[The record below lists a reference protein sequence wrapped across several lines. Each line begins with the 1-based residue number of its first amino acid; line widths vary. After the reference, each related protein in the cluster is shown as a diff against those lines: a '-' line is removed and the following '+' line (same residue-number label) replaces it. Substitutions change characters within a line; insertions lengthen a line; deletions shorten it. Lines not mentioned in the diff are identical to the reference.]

1 MTRNCFA
8 IGGRGTLQ
16 PEPIRGYGG
25 RKILAQIGAEAG
37 ERVFAPVGL
46 DLGAEGPEQVAI
58 AIVGELLALHASR
71 QPWSLREK
79 EGAIHA
85 G

>member
-1 MTRNCFA
+1 GPRA
-8 IGGRGTLQ
+8 RGA
-16 PEPIRGYGG
+16 
-25 RKILAQIGAEAG
+25 KILSEIGAAAG
-37 ERVFAPVGL
+37 ERVFTPVGL
-46 DLGAEGPEQVAI
+46 DLGAEGPEQVALS
-58 AIVGELLALHASR
+58 IVAELLAVHSSR

>member
-1 MTRNCFA
+1 MTAR
-8 IGGRGTLQ
+8 R
-16 PEPIRGYGG
+16 
-25 RKILAQIGAEAG
+25 
-37 ERVFAPVGL
+37 
-46 DLGAEGPEQVAI
+46 EQVAL
-58 AIVGELLALHASR
+58 AIVAELPAVHSCR